1 MDVWGYCTAPARE
14 AVAEATGVEPLVSPP
29 MTASEFDVRWLE
41 DHDVIYFRLHGTV
54 DQTVWYGEGP
64 QGGLYVALTI
74 TQLREA
80 RLGGALVVVANCY
93 AARSPMVA
101 ELYRAGAS
109 AVIAGEGP
117 NFAAGG
123 RVIGA
128 DKLAREVI
136 AGLGKGRSLERA
148 LRIAK
153 MKLLATAWRRPD
165 RDALGFRVI
174 ERRLT

>member
-1 MDVWGYCTAPARE
+1 MDIWAYCTAPARE
-14 AVAEATGVEPLVSPP
+14 AVVEATGVEPLVSPP
-29 MTASEFDVRWLE
+29 MTASEFNPRWLE
-41 DHDVIYFRLHGTV
+41 GHGLLYFRLHGTV

-74 TQLREA
+74 NQLREA

-93 AARSPMVA
+93 GAQSPMVA
-101 ELYRAGAS
+101 ELYRAGAG
-109 AVIAGEGP
+109 AVIAGDGP
-117 NFAAGG
+117 NYAAGG

-136 AGLGKGRSLERA
+136 AGLRGGRSVERA

-153 MKLLATAWRRPD
+153 MKLLATAWRGPD

-174 ERRLT
+174 ERSAT